1 MKRHRSDSSV
11 EEQIIPTKKVHVQSS
26 NQTDTNPAR
35 WKYPP
40 PSQVEGESSE
50 VTFTRQEE
58 TSNQNLN
65 QSEEPTT
72 NPDNPRNIET
82 RATNEDNPSEME
94 IDMIEKPRLKTTKVN
109 QKKTKWFPLKK
120 FKPFQQ
126 KKKGK

>member
-1 MKRHRSDSSV
+1 MKRQRSDSSV

-40 PSQVEGESSE
+40 PPHPKVEGESSE
-50 VTFTRQEE
+50 VTFKRQEA

-94 IDMIEKPRLKTTKVN
+94 IDMIEKPRSKTTKVN
-109 QKKTKWFPLKK
+109 RKKRDKMVSTEK
-120 FKPFQQ
+120 F
-126 KKKGK
+126 